1 MRTVTSGVLLPD
13 ADLRLPGWSGEA
25 VAELKAD
32 DVPPEHQSAMRPR
45 PVVEPSLAARER
57 GVAES
62 VFLPDNRLEI
72 QNTRSYP
79 YSAICS
85 LVSVFAG
92 QQSFLG
98 TGFLAGP
105 RLVLTAGH
113 NLYKHEFAPAFAQIV
128 YVYPGLAGDR
138 RQTPFPWAAAER
150 LLTVEAWTTDAN
162 RDFDFGGIVLP
173 TPLGTTA
180 GWLSVSQF
188 TEGTLQSMTVTVSG
202 YPKDEPRTA
211 FQGRGLTQW
220 RDASRLTVE
229 SNRLLHTA
237 DSSEGQSGSP
247 LFGYFP
253 DKQDKFQ
260 AVGIHNWGYSAY
272 NAATRINA
280 AVFAQVFRWRELSD
294 SGTR

>member
-1 MRTVTSGVLLPD
+1 VLLPD
-13 ADLRLPGWSGEA
+13 ANLRLVGQPGLLSTELI
-25 VAELKAD
+25 VANR
-32 DVPPEHQSAMRPR
+32 PPTHQSALPPR
-45 PVVEPSLAARER
+45 PASEPSLVGRER
-57 GVAES
+57 GIAES

-72 QNTRSYP
+72 QSARAYP

-92 QQSFLG
+92 QRAFLG

-113 NLYKHEFAPAFAQIV
+113 NVYKHEFGPPFAKVV
-128 YVYPGLAGDR
+128 YVYPGLKGDR

-150 LLTVEAWTTDAN
+150 LLTVEAWTADAN
-162 RDFDFGGIVLP
+162 RDFDFGAIILP
-173 TPLGTTA
+173 TPLGTDA

-202 YPKDEPRTA
+202 YPQNEPGATV
-211 FQGRGLTQW
+211 QGRGTTQW
-220 RDASRLTVE
+220 RDASRLIVE

-237 DSSEGQSGSP
+237 DTTEGQSGSP
-247 LFGYFP
+247 VFGYFP
-253 DKQDKFQ
+253 DKPDKYQ
-260 AVGIHNWGYSAY
+260 AIGIHNWGYTAF

-280 AVFAQVFRWRELSD
+280 AVFAQIFRWRELSD